1 MHARPDARGFTGAKF
16 MTIFIG
22 TVGADWLDGS
32 ASADHIIGLDGNDML
47 NGLDGDDLL
56 EGGEGSDSLD
66 GGAGADEMRGGLGND
81 VYYVD
86 DAGDLVIED
95 SNGGGSD
102 QVIVSL
108 GSYTL
113 PANVENATARWEDG
127 AAIYGNALNN
137 HLMGWWANDRLEG
150 GAGNDYL
157 HGGSGSDILVGGTGN
172 DRYHLNSEDEG
183 EVDTVIEF
191 AGGGID
197 TVELWWW
204 SHHVLAANVENV
216 EIYATDA
223 ITLIANSSNNIIQLA
238 TGAMTID
245 GGSGNDTITFDSS
258 HYWVQ
263 VDLLTNDNAGGAAD
277 DSFTGIENVTGT
289 FWNDVLRGTNG
300 ANILIGGLGAD
311 TLEGRG
317 GNDVYHL
324 DNMGDIVVEAPGG
337 GTDEVRVSGGIW
349 SYVMPDEVERLRNTG
364 GNYLYAYG
372 NALNNDM
379 FGGVDADVFYGGG
392 GHDNLN
398 GGAGDDTLYGEAGH
412 DMLSGG
418 AGADTMAGGD
428 GNDAYTV
435 DSSTDSVVELAD
447 EGIDVVYAST
457 SSYLL
462 PDNVEN
468 LISNGQGAFTGTG
481 NDFANVIQGG
491 SGDDVLSGLAGDDEL
506 RGGSGA
512 DTLAGGDGDDLLNG
526 GGGADVMTGGA
537 GADRFRFSGYESGTG
552 AAADRIED
560 FTSGQDLIDLA
571 GIDADLWTPGD
582 QAFAFIGNA
591 AFSGAAGELRFASEG
606 NNIRLQAETNGDGF
620 SDYEILLTGPVV
632 PLISDFIL

>member
-1 MHARPDARGFTGAKF
+1 MRRGFTGAKF
-16 MTIFIG
+16 MTIFTG
-22 TVGADWLDGS
+22 TVGADWLEGS
-32 ASADHIIGLDGNDML
+32 ASADHIIGLEGNDTL
-47 NGLDGDDLL
+47 YGLDGDDLL
-56 EGGEGSDSLD
+56 EGGEGSDILD
-66 GGAGADEMRGGLGND
+66 GGAGADEMRGGLGSD
-81 VYYVD
+81 VYFVD

-95 SNGGGSD
+95 GNSFGTD
-102 QVIVSL
+102 KVVVAL

-113 PANVENATARWEDG
+113 PANVEDAKVRWEEG
-127 AAIYGNALNN
+127 STIYGNALNN
-137 HLMGWWANDRLEG
+137 VLMGWWANDRLEG

-183 EVDTVIEF
+183 EVDTVIEL

-223 ITLIANSSNNIIQLA
+223 ITLIANGSNNLIQLA

-245 GGSGNDTITFDSS
+245 GGAGNDTITFDSG

-263 VDLLTNDNAGGAAD
+263 IDLLTNDNGGAAAD
-277 DSFTGIENVTGT
+277 DSFTNIENVTGT
-289 FWNDVLRGTNG
+289 FWDDVLRGTNG
-300 ANILIGGLGAD
+300 ANILNGGLGAD

-337 GTDEVRVSGGIW
+337 GTDEVRISGGIW
-349 SYVMPDEVERLRNTG
+349 SYVMPDDVERLRNTG

-379 FGGVDADVFYGGG
+379 AGSVDSDVFYGGD
-392 GHDNLN
+392 GHDNLS
-398 GGAGDDTLYGEAGH
+398 GGAGDDTLYGEGGH

-418 AGADTMAGGD
+418 AGADTLVGGD

-435 DSSTDSVVELAD
+435 DNAWDSVVELGD
-447 EGIDVVYAST
+447 EGVDIVYAST
-457 SSYLL
+457 SAYIL
-462 PDNVEN
+462 PENVEN
-468 LISNGQGAFTGTG
+468 LSANGQGAFAGTG
-481 NDFANVIQGG
+481 NDLANVIQAG
-491 SGDDVLSGLAGDDEL
+491 SGDDVLAGLGGNDEL

-512 DTLAGGDGDDLLNG
+512 DILAGGDGDDLLNG
-526 GGGADVMTGGA
+526 GGGADAMSGGA

-552 AAADRIED
+552 TEADRIED

-571 GIDADLWTPGD
+571 AIDANLWAQGD
-582 QAFAFIGNA
+582 QAFAFIGAA
-591 AFSGAAGELRFASEG
+591 AFSGAAGELRFAADG
-606 NNIRLQAETNGDGF
+606 NDIRLQADTDGDGL
-620 SDYEILLTGPVV
+620 SDYEIVLTGPLV